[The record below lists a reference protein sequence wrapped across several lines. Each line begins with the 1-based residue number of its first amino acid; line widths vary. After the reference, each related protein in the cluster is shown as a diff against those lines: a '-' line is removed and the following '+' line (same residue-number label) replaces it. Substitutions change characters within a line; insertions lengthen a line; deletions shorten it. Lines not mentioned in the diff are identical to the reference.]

1 MFLNRKLQNEQ
12 IIAIKKKFFQLNMLS
27 IYKKYLGLSS
37 MIGRKKMSFFNN
49 MKLKFLSKF

>member
-12 IIAIKKKFFQLNMLS
+12 IIAIKNIFQLNMLS